1 MRRFTILNVA
11 SISRPDRAYGERQLV
26 YISWLI
32 YAEHQGPTRA
42 ICEAGAMLLGFLQVW
57 IGWVNGGVHEVRHD
71 KVRARRA
78 VRLMTQ

>member
-1 MRRFTILNVA
+1 LNVA

-26 YISWLI
+26 HISWLM

-42 ICEAGAMLLGFLQVW
+42 ICEAGAMLLGFLLAW
-57 IGWVNGGVHEVRHD
+57 IGSVNVGIHEVRYD